1 MAHTLLLADDSVTIQ
16 RVVELTFAGEDI
28 RVVSVGNG
36 QQAIDRLSDDPPDIV
51 LADIAMPLMDGYA
64 VASFVRNHDAL
75 RDVPVLLMV
84 GAFDPVDEDR
94 VQASGATGVLVK
106 PFEPTLVI
114 SRVKQLLRMGG
125 QPEQGSAIPEAKP
138 LEAPAARR
146 DAKEVPASAAA
157 APMPRPVPA
166 PLASSPPE
174 PVSRP
179 AAEESPAAMP
189 VAAVAPSDDDLM
201 QDWLG
206 DPGSGR
212 AADLASQLFGAPA
225 APREVAR
232 ATTEALWDRFA
243 APPPAAPPP
252 PPPAR
257 SAPPT
262 YASPPS
268 GGGVADAF
276 SALLAVEQGE
286 APIPAPPP
294 PGLNPETIT
303 ALVDEITAK
312 VIDRLG
318 TAAVQERATDVLTR
332 VAERLVREEIAR
344 IREGAA
350 PRNA

>member
-1 MAHTLLLADDSVTIQ
+1 
-16 RVVELTFAGEDI
+16 
-28 RVVSVGNG
+28 
-36 QQAIDRLSDDPPDIV
+36 
-51 LADIAMPLMDGYA
+51 
-64 VASFVRNHDAL
+64 
-75 RDVPVLLMV
+75 MV

-125 QPEQGSAIPEAKP
+125 QPERDSGIPEAKSF
-138 LEAPAARR
+138 EAPTERR
-146 DAKEVPASAAA
+146 EAKEVPAPAAA
-157 APMPRPVPA
+157 APMPRLVPA
-166 PLASSPPE
+166 VPASSPPE
-174 PVSRP
+174 PASQPVS
-179 AAEESPAAMP
+179 EQSPAAVP

-212 AADLASQLFGAPA
+212 AADLASQLFGAPP

-232 ATTEALWDRFA
+232 ATTDALWDRFA
-243 APPPAAPPP
+243 APPAAPPP
-252 PPPAR
+252 PRPAR
-257 SAPPT
+257 PAPAT

-294 PGLNPETIT
+294 PGLNPETMT
-303 ALVDEITAK
+303 ALVDQITAE

-344 IREGAA
+344 IREVAA